1 MPASGPGRAGGIPAG
16 PRDRRPLALLL
27 TANVVSIAGN
37 MLTLVAVPWF
47 VLATTGSPARAG
59 LVAFASTV
67 PVVLAALLG
76 GPLIDRLGYTVT
88 SVVSDGVCA
97 LATVAVP
104 VLHATGHLTY
114 GLLLV
119 LVAVSGLFHSP
130 GETAREVL
138 MPRLAERAGTTV
150 ARASSGYEGASR
162 GARMLGAPLA
172 GVLIAGIGAADV
184 LVLDAATFA
193 VSALLIGAGV
203 HGRTG
208 GGASA
213 PVAGSRKASGSGGG
227 AGSGGERAGRR
238 GAALSAYR
246 AELAEGYRYLLRA
259 RLLFAVV
266 AMVMVTNALDQAWS
280 AVLLPVDAREHL
292 GGSVG
297 VGLVSGV
304 FAAAALAGSLLFG
317 VVGHRFP
324 QRTLYIGGFLVCGFP
339 RTAVAAFLP
348 GLAPLLVACAVCGL
362 GAGVLNPIIG
372 TEMVRLVPERL
383 RSRVFGAVTSGVL
396 VAVPLGGLLGGY
408 VVQYAGLRTGMVTVS
423 AIYLL
428 ATLSPLVLPAFREW
442 DTAGGTA
449 AEAAREPVGAEG

>member
-1 MPASGPGRAGGIPAG
+1 MSSSAMPASGSPTAPGTPVR
-16 PRDRRPLALLL
+16 PRDRRPLLLLL
-27 TANVVSIAGN
+27 TANVVSVAGN
-37 MLTLVAVPWF
+37 MLTLVAIPWF
-47 VLATTGSPARAG
+47 VLSTTGSPARAG

-67 PVVLAALLG
+67 PVILAALLG

-97 LATVAVP
+97 LAVVAVP

-172 GVLIAGIGAADV
+172 GVLIAGIGAANV
-184 LVLDAATFA
+184 LVLDAGTFA
-193 VSALLIGAGV
+193 VSALLIGLGV
-203 HGRTG
+203 HERTRRSERTAAPKPAKADKG
-208 GGASA
+208 GKGSA
-213 PVAGSRKASGSGGG
+213 LA
-227 AGSGGERAGRR
+227 
-238 GAALSAYR
+238 AYR
-246 AELAEGYRYLLRA
+246 AELAEGYRYLVRA
-259 RLLFAVV
+259 RLLFSVV

-280 AVLLPVDAREHL
+280 SVLLPVEAREHL

-297 VGLVSGV
+297 IGMVSGV
-304 FAAAALAGSLLFG
+304 FAATALTGSLLFG
-317 VVGHRFP
+317 AIGHRFS
-324 QRTLYIGGFLVCGFP
+324 QRALFIGGFLVCGFP

-348 GLAPLLVACAVCGL
+348 GLTPLLIVSAVCGL

-372 TEMVRLVPERL
+372 TEMVRLIPERL

-408 VVQYAGLRTGMVTVS
+408 IVQYAGLRTGMVTVS
-423 AIYLL
+423 AIYLVT
-428 ATLSPLVLPAFREW
+428 TLSPFVLPAFRAW
-442 DTAGGTA
+442 DTAGDLATE
-449 AEAAREPVGAEG
+449 EARQPVGAGA

>member
-1 MPASGPGRAGGIPAG
+1 MPASGSPTAPGTPVR
-16 PRDRRPLALLL
+16 PRDRRPLLLLL
-27 TANVVSIAGN
+27 TANVVSVAGN
-37 MLTLVAVPWF
+37 MLTLVAIPWF
-47 VLATTGSPARAG
+47 VLSTTGSPARAG

-67 PVVLAALLG
+67 PVILAALLG

-97 LATVAVP
+97 LAVVAVP

-172 GVLIAGIGAADV
+172 GVLIAGIGAANV
-184 LVLDAATFA
+184 LVLDAGTFA
-193 VSALLIGAGV
+193 VSALLIGLGV
-203 HGRTG
+203 HERTRRSERTAAPKPAEAAKADKG
-208 GGASA
+208 GKGSA
-213 PVAGSRKASGSGGG
+213 LA
-227 AGSGGERAGRR
+227 
-238 GAALSAYR
+238 AYR
-246 AELAEGYRYLLRA
+246 AELAEGYRYLVRA
-259 RLLFAVV
+259 RLLFSVV

-280 AVLLPVDAREHL
+280 SVLLPVEAREHL

-297 VGLVSGV
+297 IGMVSGV
-304 FAAAALAGSLLFG
+304 FAATALTGSLLFG
-317 VVGHRFP
+317 AIGHRFS
-324 QRTLYIGGFLVCGFP
+324 QRALFIGGFLVCGFP

-348 GLAPLLVACAVCGL
+348 GLTPLLIVSAVCGL

-372 TEMVRLVPERL
+372 TEMVRLIPERL

-408 VVQYAGLRTGMVTVS
+408 IVQYAGLRTGMVTVS
-423 AIYLL
+423 AIYLVT
-428 ATLSPLVLPAFREW
+428 TLSPFVLPAFRAW
-442 DTAGGTA
+442 DTAGDLATE
-449 AEAAREPVGAEG
+449 EARQPVGAGA